1 MNLSDRGELVGF
13 LRKHGLAADKS
24 LGQHFLADPIVIS
37 AIVAA
42 AGEYKSFLEV
52 GPGPGIITSFLC
64 KKAEGIAV
72 EFDPRM
78 VRLLTDSSPNCKVV
92 VADALKVNLAELLT
106 SLPEPRALVSNMPY
120 YITGPLLERFS
131 GVRQHYTRAVLMMQ
145 KEVGEKILAQP
156 GNRTRGSLSV
166 NLQSQFNISHVV
178 DAPGSCFLPPP
189 KVDSVVLL
197 FEPRLDTFPTLFPK
211 VVKAGCS
218 QPRKTLI
225 NNLGATFRLPRAEVA
240 AVTNACSLSELARG
254 CDLTEAHWIELAT
267 QAEVAGWK

>member
-1 MNLSDRGELVGF
+1 MNLSDREEVVGF

-37 AIVAA
+37 AIVNA

-52 GPGPGIITSFLC
+52 GPGPGIITSLLC
-64 KKAEGIAV
+64 QRSDGIAV

-78 VRLLTDSSPNCKVV
+78 GRLLKESSPNCKVV
-92 VADALKVNLAELLT
+92 IADALKVNLGELFE
-106 SLPEPRALVSNMPY
+106 SQPEPRALVSNMPY

-131 GVRQHYTRAVLMMQ
+131 NARQYYSRAVLMMQ
-145 KEVGEKILAQP
+145 KEVGDKIIAQP

-178 DAPGSCFLPPP
+178 NAPGSCFLPPP

-197 FEPRLDTFPTLFPK
+197 FEPRNDTFPALFPK

-225 NNLGATFRLPRAEVA
+225 NNLGATFRLPRADVA
-240 AVTNACSLSELARG
+240 AVTRAVSLSELARG
-254 CDLTEAHWIELAT
+254 CDLTETQWIALAT
-267 QAEVAGWK
+267 HAEVAGWK

>member
-1 MNLSDRGELVGF
+1 VNLSDREELVSF

-37 AIVAA
+37 AIVSA
-42 AGEYKSFLEV
+42 AGEHKSFLEV

-64 KKAEGIAV
+64 QQSDGIAV
-72 EFDPRM
+72 EYDPRM
-78 VRLLTDSSPNCKVV
+78 IRLLKESSPNCKVV
-92 VADALKVNLAELLT
+92 VADALKANLPELFQ
-106 SLPEPRALVSNMPY
+106 SQPEPRVLVSNMPY
-120 YITGPLLERFS
+120 YITGPLLDRFS
-131 GVRQHYTRAVLMMQ
+131 GARQHYSHAVLMMQ

-166 NLQSQFNISHVV
+166 NLQSQFTISHVV
-178 DAPGSCFLPPP
+178 NAPGSCFLPPP

-197 FEPRLDTFPTLFPK
+197 FKPRLDTFPSLFPK

-225 NNLGATFRLPRAEVA
+225 NNLGATFRLPRADVA
-240 AVTNACSLSELARG
+240 AVTGACDLSELARG
-254 CDLTEAHWIELAT
+254 CDLTEEQWIALAK
-267 QAEVAGWK
+267 QAESAGWK